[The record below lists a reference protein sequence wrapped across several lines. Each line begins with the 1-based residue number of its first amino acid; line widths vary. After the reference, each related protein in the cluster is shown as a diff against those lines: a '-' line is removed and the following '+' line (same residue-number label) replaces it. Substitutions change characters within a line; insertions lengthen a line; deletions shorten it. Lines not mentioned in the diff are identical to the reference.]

1 MKDLT
6 DRTLTFRLRTNDWG
20 ARMLFR
26 ALSQWMDG
34 SPDFRRVD
42 MFKQRVDGVPME
54 KDNDNTKKLSKETRS
69 PYDGSTW

>member
-6 DRTLTFRLRTNDWG
+6 NRTLTFRLRTNDWG

-42 MFKQRVDGVPME
+42 IFEQHVDGTPME
-54 KDNDNTKKLSKETRS
+54 SDNDNTEEFSRA
-69 PYDGSTW
+69 PFGSAAGGG